1 MVTFDE
7 IRNEARAEWE
17 ALEHS
22 DKPRI
27 YIGTAT
33 CGRASGAL
41 TVLEAINSELVKRNI
56 EAIITQ
62 VG

>member
-7 IRNEARAEWE
+7 IRSQARAEWE

-27 YIGTAT
+27 LVGTAT

-41 TVLEAINSELVKRNI
+41 TVLEDIKSE
-56 EAIITQ
+56 
-62 VG
+62 